1 MASAS
6 LSHGAL
12 GTTSPAV
19 SSRTSLIADIGWM
32 QLMSAKLNCLNSH
45 APSHEWTL
53 DKLFSSKLVCSY
65 LRAHFYFANS
75 KALPLTFLST

>member
-19 SSRTSLIADIGWM
+19 SSRSSLTGDIGGM
-32 QLMSAKLNCLNSH
+32 QLMSAKSNCLNSH
-45 APSHEWTL
+45 APSHKWTL
-53 DKLFSSKLVCSY
+53 DKLFSSNLSAHILELIVILEILKLC
-65 LRAHFYFANS
+65 L
-75 KALPLTFLST
+75 